1 MNDLFNTA
9 RLFGHS
15 LLDHERKKGKITDEV
30 VKNVIQKIKAIDIV
44 PGEKLDADL
53 LFDVLSAECS
63 ILKGEMTELI
73 SEDVEPWLNDEK
85 ANISFDLWNRYKL
98 YMKDNDPSFPITD
111 LDDFTDKILDK
122 CINPKKQG
130 SWDRRGM
137 VVGHVQSG
145 KTSNYV
151 GLINKATDAGY
162 KVIIVIAGTI
172 SSLRRQTQ
180 ERIDSGYIGRNNS
193 AFIREK
199 ENRVIGVG
207 INRFNNSQKPVPE
220 IYGFTSSYYKNGD
233 EGDFSQSI
241 ANTLNIPIGKNPVVF
256 VIKKN
261 KSILENLIDWFSKDD
276 NAKFIDGTPKLFNV
290 PALIIDDEADAASVN
305 ASRDI
310 NNIKTINRLIRT
322 LLNVFDQNTFIGYT
336 ATPYA
341 NLFISQE
348 YDKDAITEIKKKQYK
363 IGEDLF
369 PRDFIINIKAPS
381 NYIGAAKIF
390 GYEHANPE
398 QTKEP
403 LDIFRPIDSFN
414 GYDCENNPIYNG
426 DYDPPFF
433 KTINKDNKDN
443 LPEFLPPSLERAI
456 KSFIL
461 TCAIRRVRGQE
472 NKHNSMLVHVAL
484 LVKWIDKVAR
494 LVSEKTKVYQ
504 DAIESEDET
513 LYKELKEI
521 YETDILPT
529 TRNVIENLDYT
540 DIRIKEHNWD
550 DIKKEL
556 KSAALKIDVRSVHGT
571 RSTTNLEYHNIQEI
585 DYGRYE
591 KEGKSLSVIAV
602 GGSRL
607 SRGITLEGLSVS
619 YYIRT
624 TRMYDSLMQMGRWFG
639 YRPGYVDL
647 CRLYTTNQIFE
658 WFNHITMATEEM
670 RNDFDEMTATHQ
682 RPKDFRLKVRN
693 HHGLLTITSLNKLYF
708 SEDIEISFSGENPQ
722 TYCLLRTKSAIENN
736 FNALK
741 KLINGIGFPSIENR
755 KLLKGKTRHLL
766 YQNVE
771 VDAICEFIDS
781 YQIEQPSINN
791 ATLSDYIKT
800 QAKNNSIKEWSIC
813 IVGNTDEK
821 VFIDYSG
828 NTLQKDRVPNK
839 ELKIY
844 ELEYNGEVVK
854 MGCSIRN
861 QLLGKRNSEK
871 YLISKN
877 QIDQTGDRQV
887 DLSIQ
892 SKDYKEIKQRR
903 AIEKKGLLLIYAL
916 DEIGT
921 FFEEKYGFP
930 IIGYSI
936 HFPKIEDEEKVS
948 YKVTKKYLDFEEE
961 LMFDDDNHE
970 IENE

>member
-1 MNDLFNTA
+1 M
-9 RLFGHS
+9 S
-15 LLDHERKKGKITDEV
+15 LLQSARAIAHTLLSLHQGQITDEV
-30 VKNVIQKIKAIDIV
+30 LLSVIEKASAINIV
-44 PGEKLDADL
+44 EGQTFDKQELFEILRAD
-53 LFDVLSAECS
+53 FS
-63 ILKGEMTELI
+63 IGKGEITIL

-85 ANISFDLWNRYKL
+85 ANINFELWNRYKL
-98 YMKDNDPSFPITD
+98 YMAKNDPSFPVND

-122 CINPKKQG
+122 CVNPKKPG

-162 KVIIVIAGTI
+162 KVIIIIAGTI

-180 ERIDSGYIGRNNS
+180 ERIDSGYIGRNSS

-199 ENRVIGVG
+199 ENKIVGVG
-207 INRFNNSQKPVPE
+207 NYTVGTD
-220 IYGFTSSYYKNGD
+220 IYSLTSAYYKSGD
-233 EGDFSQSI
+233 EGDFNQAI
-241 ANTLNIPIGKNPVVF
+241 AKRLNIPIGRNPVVL

-261 KSILENLIDWFSKDD
+261 KSILENLIDWFSNDI
-276 NAKFIDGTPKLFNV
+276 NAKVVEGTPKLFDV

-310 NNIKTINRLIRT
+310 NDIKTINRLIRT
-322 LLNVFDQNTFIGYT
+322 LLNIFIQNTFVGYT

-348 YDKDAITEIKKKQYK
+348 YNEENTTVVKNKTYK

-369 PRDFIINIKAPS
+369 PRDFIINIKAPT

-390 GYEHANPE
+390 GYENANPE
-398 QTKEP
+398 LTKEP
-403 LDIFRPIDSFN
+403 LDIFREINDF
-414 GYDCENNPIYNG
+414 
-426 DYDPPFF
+426 DPPFF
-433 KTINKDNKDN
+433 KTINRENKDI
-443 LPEFLPPSLERAI
+443 LPEYLPPSLERAI

-461 TCAIRRVRGQE
+461 TCAIRRVRGHE

-484 LVKWIDKVAR
+484 LVRWIDRVAY
-494 LVSEKTKVYQ
+494 LVNEKTKEYKN
-504 DAIESEDET
+504 AIQSEDET
-513 LYKELKEI
+513 LIKELQEI
-521 YETDILPT
+521 YETDFLPT
-529 TRNVIENLDYT
+529 TQNVLENLDYI
-540 DIRIKEHNWD
+540 DIRIKPHTWEEL
-550 DIKKEL
+550 KKEL
-556 KSAALKIDVRSVHGT
+556 KNAVLKIDVRSVHGT
-571 RSTTNLEYHNIQEI
+571 RSTTNLEYHNIEEI
-585 DYGRYE
+585 DYNRHENG
-591 KEGKSLSVIAV
+591 LSVIAV

-607 SRGITLEGLSVS
+607 SRGITLEGLSIS

-722 TYCLLRTKSAIENN
+722 TYCLLKTKTAIENN

-741 KLINGIGFPSIENR
+741 KLISTIGFPTKENRIEN
-755 KLLKGKTRHLL
+755 KGKTRYLF
-766 YQNVE
+766 YPNTN
-771 VDAICEFIDS
+771 VDALCSFIDS
-781 YQIEQPSINN
+781 FKIEQPSINN

-800 QAKNNSIKEWSIC
+800 QAKGNKIKEWSIC
-813 IVGNTDEK
+813 IVSNSDDR
-821 VFIDYSG
+821 VFIDYKG
-828 NTLQKDRVPNK
+828 QTPRNERQANEDVARYDLKHNNEVITLS
-839 ELKIY
+839 
-844 ELEYNGEVVK
+844 
-854 MGCSIRN
+854 CSVRN
-861 QLLGKRNSEK
+861 QQIGRGGEF

-877 QIDQTGDRQV
+877 QIDQSGDRYI
-887 DLSIQ
+887 DLSKN
-892 SKDYKEIKQRR
+892 KDYSKMSYSEIKEQRK
-903 AIEKKGLLLIYAL
+903 AEKKGLLLIYAL
-916 DEIGT
+916 DERGT
-921 FFEEKYGFP
+921 PNVKNDVP
-930 IIGYSI
+930 IVGYSL
-936 HFPKIEDEEKVS
+936 HFPRIEKEIKVS
-948 YKVTKKYLDFEEE
+948 YKTTISKDFDIEV
-961 LMFDDDNHE
+961 MDDDDNQE
-970 IENE
+970 TE

>member
-1 MNDLFNTA
+1 M
-9 RLFGHS
+9 S
-15 LLDHERKKGKITDEV
+15 LLQSARAIAHTLLQAHQGQISDEV
-30 VKNVIQKIKAIDIV
+30 LLNVIEKVSAINIV
-44 PGEKLDADL
+44 EGQAYDKQELFEILRAD
-53 LFDVLSAECS
+53 FS
-63 ILKGEMTELI
+63 IGKGEITIL

-85 ANISFDLWNRYKL
+85 ANINFELWNRYKL
-98 YMKDNDPSFPITD
+98 YMAKNDPSFPVND

-122 CINPKKQG
+122 CVNPQKSG

-162 KVIIVIAGTI
+162 KVIIIIAGTI

-180 ERIDSGYIGRNNS
+180 ERIDSGYIGRNSS

-199 ENRVIGVG
+199 ENKIVGVG
-207 INRFNNSQKPVPE
+207 NYTVGTD
-220 IYGFTSSYYKNGD
+220 IYSLTSAYYKSGD
-233 EGDFSQSI
+233 EGDFNQAI
-241 ANTLNIPIGKNPVVF
+241 AKRLNIPIGRNPVVL

-261 KSILENLIDWFSKDD
+261 KSILENLIDWFSNDI
-276 NAKFIDGTPKLFNV
+276 NAKVVDGTPKLFDV

-310 NNIKTINRLIRT
+310 NDIKTINRLIRT
-322 LLNVFDQNTFIGYT
+322 LLNIFNQNTFVGYT

-348 YDKDAITEIKKKQYK
+348 YNEENTTVVKNKTYK

-369 PRDFIINIKAPS
+369 PRDFIINIKAPT

-390 GYEHANPE
+390 GYENANPE
-398 QTKEP
+398 LTKEP
-403 LDIFRPIDSFN
+403 LDIFREINDF
-414 GYDCENNPIYNG
+414 
-426 DYDPPFF
+426 DPPFF
-433 KTINKDNKDN
+433 STINRENKDI
-443 LPEFLPPSLERAI
+443 LPEYLPPSLERAI

-461 TCAIRRVRGQE
+461 TCAIRRVRGHE

-484 LVKWIDKVAR
+484 LVRWIDRVAY
-494 LVSEKTKVYQ
+494 LVNEKTKEYKN
-504 DAIESEDET
+504 AIQSEDET
-513 LYKELKEI
+513 LINELQEI
-521 YETDILPT
+521 YETDFLPT
-529 TRNVIENLDYT
+529 TQNVLENLDYT
-540 DIRIKEHNWD
+540 DIRIKPHSWEEV
-550 DIKKEL
+550 KKEL
-556 KSAALKIDVRSVHGT
+556 KNAVLKIDVRSVHGT
-571 RSTTNLEYHNIQEI
+571 RSTSNLEYHNIEEI
-585 DYGRYE
+585 DYNRHENG
-591 KEGKSLSVIAV
+591 LSVIAV

-607 SRGITLEGLSVS
+607 SRGITLEGLSIS

-722 TYCLLRTKSAIENN
+722 TYCLLKTKSAIENN

-741 KLINGIGFPSIENR
+741 KLISTIGFPTKENRIEN
-755 KLLKGKTRHLL
+755 KGKTRYLF
-766 YQNVE
+766 YPNTNI
-771 VDAICEFIDS
+771 DALCSFIDS
-781 YQIEQPSINN
+781 FKIEQPSINN

-800 QAKNNSIKEWSIC
+800 QAKGNKIKEWSIC
-813 IVGNTDEK
+813 IVSNSDER
-821 VFIDYSG
+821 VFIDYKG
-828 NTLQKDRVPNK
+828 KTPRNERQANEDVTKYDLQHNNEVITLS
-839 ELKIY
+839 
-844 ELEYNGEVVK
+844 
-854 MGCSIRN
+854 CSVRN
-861 QLLGKRNSEK
+861 QQIGRGGEF

-877 QIDQTGDRQV
+877 QIDQTGDRYV
-887 DLSIQ
+887 DLSKD
-892 SKDYKEIKQRR
+892 KDYSKMSYAEIKEQRK
-903 AIEKKGLLLIYAL
+903 AEKKGLLLIYAL
-916 DEIGT
+916 DERGT
-921 FFEEKYGFP
+921 PNVKNDIP
-930 IIGYSI
+930 IVGYSL
-936 HFPKIEDEEKVS
+936 HFPRIEDETKVS
-948 YKVTKKYLDFEEE
+948 YTTTIKKDFDNEV
-961 LMFDDDNHE
+961 MDDDDNQE
-970 IENE
+970 TE

>member
-1 MNDLFNTA
+1 M
-9 RLFGHS
+9 S
-15 LLDHERKKGKITDEV
+15 LLHSARAIAHTLLQVHQGLITDEV
-30 VKNVIQKIKAIDIV
+30 ILKVIEKASAINIIEGQTFDKQELFEI
-44 PGEKLDADL
+44 LCADL
-53 LFDVLSAECS
+53 SKGRGEIT
-63 ILKGEMTELI
+63 IL

-85 ANISFDLWNRYKL
+85 ANIKFELWNRYKL
-98 YMKDNDPSFPITD
+98 FMSEKDPSFPIND

-122 CINPKKQG
+122 CVNPKKNG

-162 KVIIVIAGTI
+162 KVIIIIAGTI

-180 ERIDSGYIGRNNS
+180 ERIDLGYIGRNSS
-193 AFIREK
+193 AFIRDN

-207 INRFNNSQKPVPE
+207 KYKTNTD
-220 IYGFTSSYYKNGD
+220 IYSLTSSFYKSGD
-233 EGDFSQSI
+233 EGDFNQKI
-241 ANTLNIPIGKNPVVF
+241 ATRLNIPIGKNPVVF

-261 KSILENLIDWFSKDD
+261 KSILENLIDWFSKDV
-276 NAKFIDGTPKLFNV
+276 NAKLIDGTPKLFDV
-290 PALIIDDEADAASVN
+290 PALIIDDEADSASVN

-310 NNIKTINRLIRT
+310 NEIKTINRLIRT
-322 LLNVFDQNTFIGYT
+322 LLNIFNQNTFIGYT

-348 YDKDAITEIKKKQYK
+348 YDKDAITEVKKKQYR

-390 GYEHANPE
+390 GYEHANQE

-403 LDIFRPIDSFN
+403 LDIFRPIDSFI
-414 GYDCENNPIYNG
+414 GYDNKNNPIYEG

-433 KTINKDNKDN
+433 KTINKANKDD
-443 LPEFLPPSLERAI
+443 LPEYLPPSLDRAI

-484 LVKWIDKVAR
+484 LVKWIDRVAR

-504 DAIESEDET
+504 DAIQSEDEALLSELNE
-513 LYKELKEI
+513 LYL
-521 YETDILPT
+521 TDFVPT
-529 TRNVIENLDYT
+529 TKNVLDNLDYT
-540 DIRIKEHNWD
+540 DIRIKEHAWEEV
-550 DIKKEL
+550 KKEL
-556 KSAALKIDVRSVHGT
+556 KQAALKIDVRSVHGT

-591 KEGKSLSVIAV
+591 KEGKSLYVIAV

-722 TYCLLRTKSAIENN
+722 TYCLLKTKTAIENN
-736 FNALK
+736 FNALN
-741 KLINGIGFPSIENR
+741 KLIQRIGFPLIENR
-755 KLLKGKTRHLL
+755 KILKGKTRHLL
-766 YQNVE
+766 YQNME
-771 VDAICEFIDS
+771 IESICDFIDD

-791 ATLSDYIKT
+791 ATLSEYIRK
-800 QAKNNSIKEWSIC
+800 QERNNKITEWSIC

-821 VFIDYSG
+821 VFIDYLG
-828 NTLQKDRVPNK
+828 NTSPKEREPN
-839 ELKIY
+839 E
-844 ELEYNGEVVK
+844 ELESYDLQYNGEVIK
-854 MGCSIRN
+854 IGCSVRN

-892 SKDYKEIKQRR
+892 SKDYKGIKERR

-916 DEIGT
+916 DERGT
-921 FFEEKYGFP
+921 FFEKRYGIP

-961 LMFDDDNHE
+961 VMFDDDNP
-970 IENE
+970 ENENE

>member
-1 MNDLFNTA
+1 M
-9 RLFGHS
+9 S
-15 LLDHERKKGKITDEV
+15 LLQSARAIAHTLLQAHQGQITDEV
-30 VKNVIQKIKAIDIV
+30 LLTVIEKVSAINIV
-44 PGEKLDADL
+44 EGQTYDKQELFEILRAD
-53 LFDVLSAECS
+53 FS
-63 ILKGEMTELI
+63 IGKGEITIL

-85 ANISFDLWNRYKL
+85 ANINPELWNRYKL
-98 YMKDNDPSFPITD
+98 YMSKNDPSFPVND

-122 CINPKKQG
+122 CVNPKKQG

-162 KVIIVIAGTI
+162 KVIIIIAGTI

-180 ERIDSGYIGRNNS
+180 ERIDSGYIGRNSS

-199 ENRVIGVG
+199 ENKIVGVG
-207 INRFNNSQKPVPE
+207 NYTVGTD
-220 IYGFTSSYYKNGD
+220 IYSLTSAYYKSGD
-233 EGDFSQSI
+233 EGDFNQAI
-241 ANTLNIPIGKNPVVF
+241 AKRLNIPIGRNPVVL

-261 KSILENLIDWFSKDD
+261 KSILENLIDWFSNDI
-276 NAKFIDGTPKLFNV
+276 NAKVVDGTPKLFDV

-310 NNIKTINRLIRT
+310 NDIKTINRLIRT
-322 LLNVFDQNTFIGYT
+322 LLNIFNQNTFVGYT

-348 YDKDAITEIKKKQYK
+348 YNEENTTVVKNKTYK

-369 PRDFIINIKAPS
+369 PRDFIINIKAPT

-390 GYEHANPE
+390 GYENANPE
-398 QTKEP
+398 LTKEP
-403 LDIFRPIDSFN
+403 LDIFREINDF
-414 GYDCENNPIYNG
+414 
-426 DYDPPFF
+426 DPPFF
-433 KTINKDNKDN
+433 RTINRENKDI
-443 LPEFLPPSLERAI
+443 LPEYLPPSLERAI

-461 TCAIRRVRGQE
+461 TCAIRRVRGHE

-484 LVKWIDKVAR
+484 LVRWIDRVAY
-494 LVSEKTKVYQ
+494 LVNEKTKEYKN
-504 DAIESEDET
+504 AIQSEDET
-513 LYKELKEI
+513 LINELQEI
-521 YETDILPT
+521 YETDFLPT
-529 TRNVIENLDYT
+529 TQNVLENLDYT
-540 DIRIKEHNWD
+540 DIRIKQHTWD
-550 DIKKEL
+550 EVKNEL
-556 KSAALKIDVRSVHGT
+556 KNAVLKIDVRSVHGT
-571 RSTTNLEYHNIQEI
+571 RSTTNLEYHNIEEI
-585 DYGRYE
+585 DYNRYE
-591 KEGKSLSVIAV
+591 NGLSVIAV

-722 TYCLLRTKSAIENN
+722 TYCLLKTKSAIENN

-741 KLINGIGFPSIENR
+741 KLISTIGFPTKENRIEN
-755 KLLKGKTRHLL
+755 KGKTRYLF
-766 YQNVE
+766 YPNTNI
-771 VDAICEFIDS
+771 DALCSFIDS
-781 YQIEQPSINN
+781 FKIEQPSINN

-800 QAKNNSIKEWSIC
+800 QAKGNKIKEWSIC
-813 IVGNTDEK
+813 IVSNSDER
-821 VFIDYSG
+821 VFIDYKG
-828 NTLQKDRVPNK
+828 NTPRNERQANEDVAKYDLQHN
-839 ELKIY
+839 
-844 ELEYNGEVVK
+844 NEVITLS
-854 MGCSIRN
+854 CSVRN
-861 QLLGKRNSEK
+861 QQIGRGGEF

-877 QIDQTGDRQV
+877 QIDQTGDRYV
-887 DLSIQ
+887 DLSKD
-892 SKDYKEIKQRR
+892 KDYSKMSYVEIKEQRK
-903 AIEKKGLLLIYAL
+903 AEKKGLLLIYAL
-916 DEIGT
+916 DERGT
-921 FFEEKYGFP
+921 PNVKNDIP
-930 IIGYSI
+930 IVGYSL
-936 HFPKIEDEEKVS
+936 HFPRIEDETKVS
-948 YKVTKKYLDFEEE
+948 YTTTIKKDFDNEV
-961 LMFDDDNHE
+961 MDDDDNQE
-970 IENE
+970 TE